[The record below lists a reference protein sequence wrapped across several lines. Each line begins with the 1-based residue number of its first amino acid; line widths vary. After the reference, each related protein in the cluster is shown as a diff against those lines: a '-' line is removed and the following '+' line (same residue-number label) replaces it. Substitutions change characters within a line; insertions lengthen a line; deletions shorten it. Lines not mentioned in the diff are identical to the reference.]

1 MLEAML
7 EEEVLE
13 ITIAGV
19 ALGIIILAMLTPRGF
34 ALPILL
40 IGVFLFV
47 VGLFIYAGVA
57 ALVLV
62 GIVGFCAA
70 LAGEHYLWKKRK
82 KSKERSQQRYAGRVN
97 DAPVQDMRPRK
108 RR

>member
-1 MLEAML
+1 MLEFML
-7 EEEVLE
+7 DEEVVE
-13 ITIAGV
+13 ITIAAV
-19 ALGIIILAMLTPRGF
+19 ALGIIILAMFTPRGF

-47 VGLFIYAGVA
+47 VGLLINAGVA

-62 GIVGFCAA
+62 GMVGFCAA

-82 KSKERSQQRYAGRVN
+82 KSKKEVRAKTFRV
-97 DAPVQDMRPRK
+97 
-108 RR
+108 